1 MLPEHLPSSLNLKLA
16 TLSTEDAN
24 NRYSALETD
33 TGLHQRLPQDHAANL
48 KYTLYR
54 LGILLLLA
62 LMFIPIGFIV
72 TSIVEEKAMDVLQIM
87 AVFGV
92 EAVRMI
98 PLA

>member
-1 MLPEHLPSSLNLKLA
+1 LE
-16 TLSTEDAN
+16 
-24 NRYSALETD
+24 LETN

-48 KYTLYR
+48 KYTLYH

-62 LMFIPIGFIV
+62 LMFIPIGYIV